1 MTTEK
6 RSKFIETLLEAYNT
20 GIFKIVWSS
29 SGFTMAVD
37 SKRKELIPE
46 INDEEFVDYAFSI
59 IKMVID
65 LADGRE
71 IAEEKTRDL
80 ELARLIFEKEDDLR
94 NHLFIKRNSKMDC
107 FKLLE
112 YELIAHR
119 SEENPI
125 NIEANSAIVRIVTEK
140 NDMEDSHAFE
150 ISRRD
155 LNAMINKLMELKEK
169 IDIL

>member
-1 MTTEK
+1 MTEEK
-6 RSKFIETLLEAYNT
+6 RSKFIEALLEAYNA

-29 SGFTMAVD
+29 SGFTMALD

-59 IKMVID
+59 IKTVID

-71 IAEEKTRDL
+71 IAEEKTQDL
-80 ELARLIFEKEDDLR
+80 EIAQLIFEKEYDLK
-94 NHLFIKRNSKMDC
+94 NHLFIKRNSKIDC

-119 SEENPI
+119 SEEKPI
-125 NIEANSAIVRIVTEK
+125 NIEANSAILKIVTEK

-155 LNAMINKLMELKEK
+155 LDAMINKLMELKEK
-169 IDIL
+169 MDDL

>member
-1 MTTEK
+1 MTAEK
-6 RSKFIETLLEAYNT
+6 RNKYAEVLLDSYNA

-29 SGFTMAVD
+29 SGFTIAVD

-46 INDEEFVDYAFSI
+46 VNDEEFIDYAFSV
-59 IKMVID
+59 IKIVID

-71 IAEEKTRDL
+71 TAEEKERDL
-80 ELARLIFEKEDDLR
+80 EVARLIFEKEYDLK
-94 NHLFIKRNSKMDC
+94 NHLFIKRNCKTDC

-125 NIEANSAIVRIVTEK
+125 NIEANSVILKIVTEK
-140 NDMEDSHAFE
+140 NDAENSHAFE

-155 LNAMINKLMELKEK
+155 LEDMINKLVELKEK
-169 IDIL
+169 IDI